1 MLQSRGMTGVKKVKS
16 LFWDLP
22 GETHCSIEDS
32 PYSTPCMTHGAKS
45 AGVAWLNEN
54 LPGPV
59 PVKEGDF
66 LMPESEKRLGLC
78 RLASL

>member
-1 MLQSRGMTGVKKVKS
+1 
-16 LFWDLP
+16 
-22 GETHCSIEDS
+22 
-32 PYSTPCMTHGAKS
+32 MTHGAKS
-45 AGVAWLNEN
+45 AGVALLNEN